1 MIMAIAG
8 GGTGGHLFP
17 GIAVGEEFLKRDAD
31 NSIFFIGTA
40 HGLESHLVP
49 QAGFALK
56 TITVRA
62 FKGKGIAQ
70 RIIAAAILPQAFV
83 QSWRHLKHGRAD
95 IVCGFGGYVSGPAV
109 AAGVAMRIP
118 AVIHE
123 QNSFPGLSNRL
134 LGKIVDKI
142 FISYEESRNFFP
154 PERTMV
160 TGMPLRRQFRERPL
174 PERGEVFT
182 VAVLGGSQG
191 SREINRAMATALSFL
206 APIKDRIRII
216 HQSGA
221 EDAAALAAAYR
232 QCGFDARV
240 EPFIDDM
247 LSVYGGAH
255 LIISRAG
262 AATLAE
268 IAWCGRAAILIP
280 YPYAANNHQEKNA
293 RVFVDRGAAL
303 MLCSTELNGPRLAQA
318 ILDCEQHRDRLAQME
333 AQVRT
338 LAQPQAAQMIVD
350 SCYAEIRK
358 RRKNPCARCQQ

>member
-17 GIAVGEEFLKRDAD
+17 GIAVGEEFLKRDAN

-49 QAGFALK
+49 QAGFVLK

-62 FKGKGIAQ
+62 FKGKGIVQ
-70 RIIAAAILPQAFV
+70 RLIAAAILPQAFV

-95 IVCGFGGYVSGPAV
+95 IVCGVGGYVSGPAV

-142 FISYEESRNFFP
+142 FISYAESRNFFP

-174 PERGEVFT
+174 PERGDVFT

-232 QCGFDARV
+232 KCGFDARV

-303 MLCSTELNGPRLAQA
+303 MLGSKELNGQRLAQA

-358 RRKNPCARCQQ
+358 RRKNPSARSKP